1 MKYYGV
7 IESYQDYKGA
17 DATLWGVEKTVE
29 DAQKRLSEAVSE
41 ILPYKRSKMDDNDWE
56 TFIQENFIDSDHRE
70 WYYDDGD
77 CVVKLYIDS
86 VEVEL

>member
-29 DAQKRLSEAVSE
+29 DAQKRLSEAAGE
-41 ILPYKRSKMDDNDWE
+41 ILLYKRDEMDDDEWE
-56 TFIQENFIDSDHRE
+56 AFVQENFIDSDHRE

>member
-29 DAQKRLSEAVSE
+29 AAQERLSEAAGE
-41 ILPYKRSKMDDNDWE
+41 ILSYKREEMDDDEWDE
-56 TFIQENFIDSDHRE
+56 FIADKFIDGDNRE
-70 WYYDDGD
+70 WYYEDGD
-77 CVVKLYIDS
+77 CVVKLYIDE